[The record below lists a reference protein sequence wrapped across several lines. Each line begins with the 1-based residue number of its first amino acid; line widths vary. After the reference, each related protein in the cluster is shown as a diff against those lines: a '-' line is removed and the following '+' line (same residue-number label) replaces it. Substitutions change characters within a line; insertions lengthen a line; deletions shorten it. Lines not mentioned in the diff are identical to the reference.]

1 MIKSICL
8 ILSMF
13 SSIDECKLYAEL
25 PKYNTIVT
33 DSELIDNL
41 SATHIKVFGYH
52 PNINRINMAWAQIA
66 FENGRGSHIY
76 NYNLG
81 NIGLSD
87 KFGIRPHYLVSGSKF
102 LSFPSLQAGSVAY
115 WETLKNMCSNALPY
129 FDNGDALGASHAL
142 KKCGYYRADL
152 DFYSRNL
159 KLLFWEQSFKK

>member
-13 SSIDECKLYAEL
+13 SQIEECKSYSEL
-25 PKYNTIVT
+25 PKYNTTVSNI
-33 DSELIDNL
+33 ELINNL
-41 SATHIKVFGYH
+41 YTSHMKVFNY
-52 PNINRINMAWAQIA
+52 PCNSNRVNMAWAQIA

-81 NIGLSD
+81 NIGLPN
-87 KFGIRPHYLVSGSKF
+87 KFGMRPHYLVSGSRF
-102 LSFPSLQAGSVAY
+102 LSFSSLQAGSIAY

-129 FDNGDALGASHAL
+129 FDSGDAMGASQEL

-159 KLLFWEQSFKK
+159 KFLFWEQNFKK